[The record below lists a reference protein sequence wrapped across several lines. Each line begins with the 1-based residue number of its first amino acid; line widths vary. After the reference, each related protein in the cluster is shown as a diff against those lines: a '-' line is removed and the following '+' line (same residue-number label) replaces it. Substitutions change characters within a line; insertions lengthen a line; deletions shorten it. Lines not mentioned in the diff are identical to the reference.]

1 MKMNVRQEISFLFVW
16 FRLFVSVFP
25 FSSHVGRR
33 ERGRETGRGNE
44 REEREKDCCF
54 HLHES

>member
-16 FRLFVSVFP
+16 FMLFVSVFP

-33 ERGRETGRGNE
+33 ERGGRQEEGMRER
-44 REEREKDCCF
+44 REKRIAVSF
-54 HLHES
+54 A

>member
-33 ERGRETGRGNE
+33 ERGNE